1 MKTIQ
6 KVKATPKEAMN
17 STMNVSD
24 VSKSTSNP
32 IANVAA
38 GTSLPRDPPAYP
50 RCRTLSRR
58 PEVDG
63 TTPDHEGAGPSIS
76 SQTRQVLGESQGTGL
91 LLENVEERHSLRVDK
106 DGKVPVKVNADCG

>member
-1 MKTIQ
+1 
-6 KVKATPKEAMN
+6 MN
-17 STMNVSD
+17 LTMNVSD
-24 VSKSTSNP
+24 ESKSIPNS

-63 TTPDHEGAGPSIS
+63 TTPDHEGVEPSFS
-76 SQTRQVLGESQGTGL
+76 SQTRQVLGESQGEGL
-91 LLENVEERHSLRVDK
+91 LLENVEERHGL
-106 DGKVPVKVNADCG
+106 